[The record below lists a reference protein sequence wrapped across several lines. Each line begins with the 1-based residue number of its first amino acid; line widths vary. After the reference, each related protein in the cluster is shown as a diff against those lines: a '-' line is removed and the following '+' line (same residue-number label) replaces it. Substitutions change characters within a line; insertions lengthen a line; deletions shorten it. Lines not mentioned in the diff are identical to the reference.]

1 MLNIQQLKQQTC
13 RYCHAPYL
21 TLKNGDRLMPPLTIF
36 DYWGIMPHYSERI
49 GTIIKC
55 DECPECGR
63 RLNERM

>member
-1 MLNIQQLKQQTC
+1 MNYSDKKELTNDCQ
-13 RYCHAPYL
+13 YCHCPYKV
-21 TLKNGDRLMPPLTIF
+21 LKNGDRLMPPLTIF

-63 RLNERM
+63 RLND